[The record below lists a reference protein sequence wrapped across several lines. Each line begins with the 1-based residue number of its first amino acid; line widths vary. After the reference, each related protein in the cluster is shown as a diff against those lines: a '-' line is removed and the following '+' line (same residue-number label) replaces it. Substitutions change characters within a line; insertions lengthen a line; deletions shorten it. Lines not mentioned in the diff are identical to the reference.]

1 MTSGG
6 LRKARIRV
14 SLFDRRGVHLFA
26 GDRVSVN
33 RAGLRTIIATLFFAL
48 AVVVVLVAIVK
59 PWRYAHGNPSLSG
72 DSTATTSARV
82 SGGCSPKDGRF
93 HISCVQYLDFDAG
106 EIPVRHGAVRITD
119 NYRRDRENASNVPVV
134 YNRADPT
141 EFRLRVGNP
150 SQRTQVIGTA
160 FITFLTV
167 SVGASVG
174 GFGGIW
180 LMEHLPLPQRPR
192 DSEG

>member
-1 MTSGG
+1 
-6 LRKARIRV
+6 V
-14 SLFDRRGVHLFA
+14 SA
-26 GDRVSVN
+26 N
-33 RAGLRTIIATLFFAL
+33 RAGLRTIIVTLFFAL
-48 AVVVVLVAIVK
+48 SVIAALVAFVK
-59 PWRYAHGNPSLSG
+59 PWSYAHGNPSLRG

-82 SGGCSPKDGRF
+82 VGGCSPKDGKF
-93 HISCVQYLDFDAG
+93 HINCVQYLDFDAG

-119 NYRRDRENASNVPVV
+119 SYRRDRENASNVPVV
-134 YNRADPT
+134 YNLADPT

-180 LMEHLPLPQRPR
+180 LIEPLPLPQRLR